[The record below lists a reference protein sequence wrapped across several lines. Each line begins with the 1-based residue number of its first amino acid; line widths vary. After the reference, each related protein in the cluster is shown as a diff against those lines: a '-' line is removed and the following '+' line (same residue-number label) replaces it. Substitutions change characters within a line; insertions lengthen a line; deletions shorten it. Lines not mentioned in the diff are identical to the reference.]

1 MPITNAGCADL
12 AQAMH
17 PYVEAIPAY
26 GGMRI
31 LDNAAVEVSVADDDP
46 ATLERFRRVYRDQ
59 DNPLQIPLVLRPVE
73 YSYQQLLDAMA
84 RVDEARDLVA
94 PFGAYI
100 SVMGP
105 SVEMNR
111 LRISLSRYTA
121 AAADA
126 LYAEFGQIIFVDT
139 EGCTVAP
146 A

>member
-1 MPITNAGCADL
+1 MPITNADCADL
-12 AQAMH
+12 AKAMQ
-17 PYVEAIPAY
+17 PYGEAIPAY

-31 LDNAAVEVSVADDDP
+31 LDDAAVEVSVADDDP
-46 ATLERFRRVYRDQ
+46 ATLEGFRRVHRAQ

-84 RVDEARDLVA
+84 RVDEARALVA

-111 LRISLSRYTA
+111 LRMSLSRYTT

-126 LYAEFGQIIFVDT
+126 LYAEFGQIIFVET
-139 EGCTVAP
+139 KGRTVVRA
-146 A
+146 